1 MHLDAFFLAGQ
12 YKVTGH
18 FSLGLTL
25 KLLLWASSC
34 SVLLSLIAGYASVD
48 AQYIS

>member
-34 SVLLSLIAGYASVD
+34 SVLSLIAGYASVD